1 MSKFKI
7 TNADSPI
14 EKDLYQDIPIK
25 DPETGLDQV
34 DSEGNILAKRYVTR
48 SINKNGINNIK
59 RALPQ
64 INVNKSEIA
73 RIDTYAK
80 NQVDAINTSIKD
92 IEDNVLQNQ
101 KDLSDHDTRIS
112 AIQSKLNNIQG
123 IDIDEVQADV
133 DALKKSAYLNTGGV
147 LNGDVSIQ
155 TPNTAVLTLTPKGSS
170 SYASFSTNNDVLDCT
185 TTWGK
190 VFKASKDGK
199 YFYGLADKATAD
211 KRGQDVTSYIRS
223 ITGANATLTIT
234 KGDDT
239 SQSLSINN
247 VLQATKAIQD
257 KNGAQIDT
265 TYFKS
270 ANGTFTG
277 VEYFRDVNNSLLRF
291 NGGNTHDG
299 GACLQLYGKD
309 ANGAQGVFDL
319 VACTKEDASN
329 AKQLLG
335 TPAGALTWDNKHI
348 VRSINGIN
356 ANAFGDVAFT
366 QLVTGL
372 ITATYLAGATGAALV
387 SSTAPGGAYV
397 AFTRGASRNG
407 VFCTSTFED
416 RYEVHYIN
424 NEIINAGQNSITKTA
439 VLLNEAGDSAFPGIV
454 YGTFSG
460 NLSGTAS
467 HATASDT
474 ADNAGMLTG
483 FANHQST
490 IPWGVQTGT
499 PIMSMN
505 DGTGGSVGFRR
516 DCPSNGKTS
525 MIIDGYIYQ
534 NEGQYQVID
543 TNTIGSQSV
552 NYANSAGNADTLD
565 GYHHDSFPKVN
576 SALFTVNGL
585 ASPGW
590 SAIGTGKGGSCIQ
603 VKTTDN
609 TYPSICFHRSGYS
622 HCVLA
627 ESDGQLGTMQE
638 GNGTFNY
645 LITTANIGSQS
656 VNHATTADRAYPRKV
671 DGGDINFHWEGRDG
685 QPIWLW
691 GGEDGTNMYVYNP
704 ATFSVNRANVAN
716 EATNAYNL
724 RATSHNDHFVRSEWD
739 GTYFWTWV
747 RAPDGGYRP
756 VRVERAN
763 SAGYADNAGTASR
776 STNNGSFFINGYE
789 VSVG

>member
-7 TNADSPI
+7 INADSPI

-64 INVNKSEIA
+64 INVNKGEIA
-73 RIDTYAK
+73 RIDTYAQ
-80 NQVDAINTSIKD
+80 NQVAAINTSIRD
-92 IEDNVLQNQ
+92 IEENVLQNQ

-170 SYASFSTNNDVLDCT
+170 SYASFSTTNDVLDCT

-190 VFKASKDGK
+190 VFRASEEGK

-270 ANGTFTG
+270 ANGTFKG
-277 VEYFRDVNNSLLRF
+277 YEYYRDVPNSLLRF

-299 GACLQLYGKD
+299 GASLQLYGKD

-319 VACTKEDASN
+319 VACTKEDASD
-329 AKQLLG
+329 AKQLIG
-335 TPAGALTWDNKHI
+335 TPAGTLTWDNKHI
-348 VRSINGIN
+348 VRSINAIN
-356 ANAFGDVAFT
+356 ADAFGNVSLT

-372 ITATYLAGATGAALV
+372 ITSTYLAGATGAALV

-397 AFTRGASRNG
+397 AFTRGASKHG

-424 NEIINAGQNSITKTA
+424 NDMINAGQNGYTKSA

-460 NLSGTAS
+460 NLTGTAS

-490 IPWGVQTGT
+490 ITWGVQTGT

-505 DGTGGSVGFRR
+505 DSTGGSVGFRR

-543 TNTIGSQSV
+543 TNTIGLQRV
-552 NYANSAGNADTLD
+552 NYANGAD
-565 GYHHDSFPKVN
+565 DSV
-576 SALFTVNGL
+576 
-585 ASPGW
+585 
-590 SAIGTGKGGSCIQ
+590 
-603 VKTTDN
+603 
-609 TYPSICFHRSGYS
+609 R
-622 HCVLA
+622 
-627 ESDGQLGTMQE
+627 
-638 GNGTFNY
+638 TF
-645 LITTANIGSQS
+645 
-656 VNHATTADRAYPRKV
+656 
-671 DGGDINFHWEGRDG
+671 
-685 QPIWLW
+685 
-691 GGEDGTNMYVYNP
+691 
-704 ATFSVNRANVAN
+704 
-716 EATNAYNL
+716 NL
-724 RATSHNDHFVRSEWD
+724 RATSHNDHFVKLEWD
-739 GTYFWTWV
+739 GSYFWTWV

-776 STNNGSFFINGYE
+776 STNNGSFFISGYE
-789 VSVG
+789 ISIG

>member
-170 SYASFSTNNDVLDCT
+170 SYASFSTTNDVLDCT

-190 VFKASKDGK
+190 VFKASEEGK

-223 ITGANATLTIT
+223 ITGANATLNIT
-234 KGDDT
+234 KGDGT

-277 VEYFRDVNNSLLRF
+277 QEYFRDINNSVLRF

-299 GACLQLYGKD
+299 GASLMLYGKNAD
-309 ANGAQGVFDL
+309 RAFGHFDL
-319 VACTKEDASN
+319 VACTKEDGSDG
-329 AKQLLG
+329 KQLIG

-356 ANAFGDVAFT
+356 ANAFGDVALT

-372 ITATYLAGATGAALV
+372 ITSSYLQGATGAALV

-424 NEIINAGQNSITKTA
+424 NEMINAGQNGTTKT
-439 VLLNEAGDSAFPGIV
+439 VTLLNEAGNSTFPGIV

-474 ADNAGMLTG
+474 A
-483 FANHQST
+483 
-490 IPWGVQTGT
+490 
-499 PIMSMN
+499 
-505 DGTGGSVGFRR
+505 
-516 DCPSNGKTS
+516 
-525 MIIDGYIYQ
+525 
-534 NEGQYQVID
+534 
-543 TNTIGSQSV
+543 
-552 NYANSAGNADTLD
+552 NSAGNADTLD

-576 SALFTVNGL
+576 SALFAVDGL

-603 VKTTDN
+603 VRTNDN

-627 ESDGQLGTMQE
+627 ESGGQLGTMQE

-645 LITTANIGSQS
+645 LITTANIGSQR
-656 VNHATTADRAYPRKV
+656 VNYANGADDAVRAYRLRTNSHTDHFLQLSWNDIGQFNCYVLAPDGGTRNVRVAMANNADHATTADIANRAYPRNAG
-671 DGGDINFHWEGRDG
+671 GGDINFHWDGKGG
-685 QPIWLW
+685 QPTWLW
-691 GGEDGTNMYVYNP
+691 GGEDGINMYVYNP
-704 ATFSVNRANVAN
+704 ANFSVNRAKGADEAN
-716 EATNAYNL
+716 NAYNL

-739 GTYFWTWV
+739 GTYFRTWV

>member
-25 DPETGLDQV
+25 DPDTGLDQV

-80 NQVDAINTSIKD
+80 NQVDAINTSIRD

-112 AIQSKLNNIQG
+112 TIQSKLNNIQG

-133 DALKKSAYLNTGGV
+133 EALKKSAYLITGGV
-147 LNGDVSIQ
+147 LKGDVSIQ

-170 SYASFSTNNDVLDCT
+170 SYASFSTTNDVLDCT
-185 TTWGK
+185 TTWGN
-190 VFKASKDGK
+190 VFKASEEGK

-234 KGDDT
+234 KGDGT

-265 TYFKS
+265 TYFKA

-277 VEYFRDVNNSLLRF
+277 AEYFRDVPNSLLRF

-299 GACLQLYGKD
+299 GASLVLYGKD

-319 VACTKEDASN
+319 VACTKEDASD
-329 AKQLLG
+329 AKRLIG

-356 ANAFGDVAFT
+356 ANAFGDVALT

-372 ITATYLAGATGAALV
+372 ITSTYLAGATGAALV

-397 AFTRGASRNG
+397 AFTRGASKNG
-407 VFCTSTFED
+407 VFCTSTYED

-424 NEIINAGQNSITKTA
+424 NEMINAGQNGITKT
-439 VLLNEAGDSAFPGIV
+439 VTLLNEAGNSSFPGIV
-454 YGTFSG
+454 SGTFSG

-474 ADNAGMLTG
+474 A
-483 FANHQST
+483 
-490 IPWGVQTGT
+490 
-499 PIMSMN
+499 
-505 DGTGGSVGFRR
+505 
-516 DCPSNGKTS
+516 
-525 MIIDGYIYQ
+525 
-534 NEGQYQVID
+534 
-543 TNTIGSQSV
+543 
-552 NYANSAGNADTLD
+552 NSAGNADTLD
-565 GYHHDSFPKVN
+565 GLHEYSFLRLRGNTSANGEGTLWSQIGIKEYHNALPDGLSGLYAYGEVVSFAGGACRFDIYCSHQSSN
-576 SALFTVNGL
+576 GNGL
-585 ASPGW
+585 L
-590 SAIGTGKGGSCIQ
+590 
-603 VKTTDN
+603 
-609 TYPSICFHRSGYS
+609 YRSGWGDDKQPWRYFIDS
-622 HCVLA
+622 
-627 ESDGQLGTMQE
+627 
-638 GNGTFNY
+638 
-645 LITTANIGSQS
+645 ANIGSQS
-656 VNHATTADRAYPRKV
+656 VNHATNAD
-671 DGGDINFHWEGRDG
+671 
-685 QPIWLW
+685 
-691 GGEDGTNMYVYNP
+691 
-704 ATFSVNRANVAN
+704 SAN

-724 RATSHNDHFVRSEWD
+724 RTNSHADHFVKSEWD
-739 GTYFWTWV
+739 GSYFWTWV
-747 RAPDGGYRP
+747 RAPDGGYRA

-776 STNNGSFFINGYE
+776 STNNGSFFISGYE
-789 VSVG
+789 ISIG